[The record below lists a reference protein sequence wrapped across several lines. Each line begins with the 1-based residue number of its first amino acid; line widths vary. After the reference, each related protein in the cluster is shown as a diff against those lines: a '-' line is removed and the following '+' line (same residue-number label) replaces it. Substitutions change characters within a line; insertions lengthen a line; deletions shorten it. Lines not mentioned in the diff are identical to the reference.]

1 MSDADLRARD
11 LSTTQAHRA
20 AKVCLEFHV
29 IASEAKQSILSLR
42 GTMDCFASLAMTVS
56 KLLAIEQLVG
66 RISDSVI
73 RHYPGA
79 MADYAFG
86 SIRPTG

>member
-1 MSDADLRARD
+1 MSVPTA
-11 LSTTQAHRA
+11 
-20 AKVCLEFHV
+20 
-29 IASEAKQSILSLR
+29 I
-42 GTMDCFASLAMTVS
+42 ASLAMTVS

-73 RHYPGA
+73 RRYPGA

-86 SIRPTG
+86 SIRPTS

>member
-1 MSDADLRARD
+1 MLGTQPTGRANARPMTG
-11 LSTTQAHRA
+11 S
-20 AKVCLEFHV
+20 
-29 IASEAKQSILSLR
+29 AKQSILTLR
-42 GTMDCFASLAMTVS
+42 GAMDCFAWLAMTVS

-73 RHYPGA
+73 RRYPGA

-86 SIRPTG
+86 SIRPTS

>member
-1 MSDADLRARD
+1 MTGS
-11 LSTTQAHRA
+11 
-20 AKVCLEFHV
+20 
-29 IASEAKQSILSLR
+29 AKQSILSLR
-42 GTMDCFASLAMTVS
+42 GAMDCFAWLAMTVS

-73 RHYPGA
+73 RRYPGA

-86 SIRPTG
+86 SIRPTS